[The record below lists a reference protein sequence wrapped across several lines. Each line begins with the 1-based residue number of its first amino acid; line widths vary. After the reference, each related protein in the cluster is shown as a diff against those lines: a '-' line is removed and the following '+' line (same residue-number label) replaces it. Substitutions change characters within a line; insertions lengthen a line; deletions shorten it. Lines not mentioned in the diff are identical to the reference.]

1 MVIILLIAVLVFLFW
16 ECCAII
22 KDKTHKQLCDILIIL
37 SAVSSEPLFSAGKKE
52 DTDVLLSSVKALSNN
67 QLREG
72 NVPSVLNTVTKVYFY

>member
-1 MVIILLIAVLVFLFW
+1 M
-16 ECCAII
+16 
-22 KDKTHKQLCDILIIL
+22 LIIL
-37 SAVSSEPLFSAGKKE
+37 SAVSSESLFSAWKKE